1 MKKILFTSRQ
11 DFFPVTCKAGFPSN
25 CMHGHPSN
33 RLLYS
38 CIMSTRR
45 VVFSVTG
52 STSQKLQHS
61 LTECSSC
68 PSFFPAVTHALACK
82 KRALSERNTCLHWSQ
97 FDDLHHAY
105 RNPTI
110 AVEDHQQFML
120 DGKARQKRGARLFAS
135 LNKLELQSELQAR
148 VQNHTFSAPEV
159 FNHTDEIHIK

>member
-1 MKKILFTSRQ
+1 MQGRISFQLHARTSFKPTVILVYYVTS
-11 DFFPVTCKAGFPSN
+11 
-25 CMHGHPSN
+25 H
-33 RLLYS
+33 
-38 CIMSTRR
+38 

-61 LTECSSC
+61 LTECSSW
-68 PSFFPAVTHALACK
+68 PSK

-105 RNPTI
+105 QNPTI

>member
-1 MKKILFTSRQ
+1 MQGRISFQLHAWTSFKPTVILVYYVHQ
-11 DFFPVTCKAGFPSN
+11 
-25 CMHGHPSN
+25 
-33 RLLYS
+33 S
-38 CIMSTRR
+38 CG
-45 VVFSVTG
+45 VSVTG

-61 LTECSSC
+61 LIECSSC
-68 PSFFPAVTHALACK
+68 PSFFPAVTHALACR

-135 LNKLELQSELQAR
+135 LNKLELQSELQAC